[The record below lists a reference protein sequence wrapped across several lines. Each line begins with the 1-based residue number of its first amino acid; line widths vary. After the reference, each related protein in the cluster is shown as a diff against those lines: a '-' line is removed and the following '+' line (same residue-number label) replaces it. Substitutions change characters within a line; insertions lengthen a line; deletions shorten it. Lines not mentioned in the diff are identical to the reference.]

1 MSNEQNNQS
10 KCDCSSGS
18 SNKLML
24 LVGVLLGVA
33 IISTVAFFV
42 VLSKGAGESKTGAD
56 EGVNVKKEEQAVK
69 QKEQAVK
76 QEDAQAVNEQ
86 QPPAQPAKQVDL
98 SKLAI
103 TADDHIKGKSD
114 APVTIVIYDDME
126 CPFCGA
132 FEGTN
137 ADVADMLKQ
146 RSPGWTPVMPS
157 LIKDY
162 IDTGKVKLVYRHFPL
177 SFHQNALPAA
187 EASECAGAQGKFW
200 EMHDKIFAING
211 QALGSEVFK
220 QMARDLKLD
229 VDKYNA
235 CMDNHQMQA
244 RVANDMQTGQALGV
258 EGTPAAFINQQGI
271 SGAVPF
277 SDFKSVINE
286 ELGGK

>member
-1 MSNEQNNQS
+1 MSDEQNNQS

-24 LVGVLLGVA
+24 LIGLLLGVA

-42 VLSKGAGESKTGAD
+42 VLSKGNADSKNGAV
-56 EGVNVKKEEQAVK
+56 EGANVKNVKKEEQAVK
-69 QKEQAVK
+69 PEDTQA
-76 QEDAQAVNEQ
+76 AAEQ
-86 QPPAQPAKQVDL
+86 QPPKQVDL

-103 TADDHIKGKSD
+103 TADDHIKGNVD

-132 FEGTN
+132 FEGVN
-137 ADVADMLKQ
+137 KEVMDMLKQ

-162 IDTGKVKLVYRHFPL
+162 VDTGKVKLVYRHFPL

-187 EASECAGAQGKFW
+187 EAAECAGVQGKFW

-211 QALGSEVFK
+211 QELSLEVFK

-229 VDKYNA
+229 MDKYNA

-244 RVANDMQTGQALGV
+244 RVKNDMQTGQALGV
-258 EGTPAAFINQQGI
+258 EGTPAAFINQQGV
-271 SGAVPF
+271 SGAIPF
-277 SDFKSVINE
+277 SDFKSVVDE